1 MFILNHR
8 PDNSSTYH
16 DCLNTVSQTFAGN
29 MIFEIPM
36 SNRGKDASEQQMND
50 LWENSFIDLDER
62 MLIDVQ
68 MSMVDPA

>member
-1 MFILNHR
+1 
-8 PDNSSTYH
+8 
-16 DCLNTVSQTFAGN
+16 VSQTFAGN